1 MSLPIVAI
9 IGSPNVGKSTIFN
22 RFIGKRQSIVD
33 DLPGVT
39 RDRLY
44 YDASWLNRDFKL
56 VDTGG
61 IEIANSPFQE
71 QIRFQAEIAIAEAD
85 VILFIADG
93 NKGITSDD
101 RLVARILSKQ
111 NKPIVLAVNKIDNSN
126 LVSNIYEFYELGL
139 GEPFAMSAAH
149 GIGVGDVLDKI
160 VSLLPLKEKEEY
172 EQAITFSF
180 IGRPNVGKSS
190 LFNAVLNE
198 NRSIVSNIEG
208 TTRDTI
214 DTAFIKG
221 EDKFIAIDTAGL
233 KKRGKIYEAIDK
245 YAMLRALSAINRSEI
260 ALLVLDASTG
270 IVEQDKHIAGLAFAE
285 KKGIIVV
292 VNKWDLRKDLNLTKE
307 SFKKEIQ
314 KQFLFIS
321 YAPIIFV
328 SALTKEGLNNIFSS
342 LKHVHEAYQK
352 RISTSL
358 LNKVINEAQEINPA
372 PNFNGGRVNIY
383 YVNEVK
389 VSPPTFVFFVNNP
402 KFVHFSYQRYLEN
415 SLRDSFELDGTPI
428 DIIFRQRL

>member
-39 RDRLY
+39 RDRLN
-44 YDASWLNRDFKL
+44 YDANWLNRNFKL

-61 IEIANSPFQE
+61 IEITNSPFQE
-71 QIRFQAEIAIAEAD
+71 QIRYQAEIAIEEAD

-93 NKGITSDD
+93 NKGVTNDD

-111 NKPIVLAVNKIDNSN
+111 NKPIVLAVNKIDNID
-126 LVSNIYEFYELGL
+126 LVNNIYEFYELGL
-139 GEPFAMSAAH
+139 GEPLAISAAH

-160 VSLLPLKEKEEY
+160 VSLLPEKENEDY
-172 EQAITFSF
+172 DNAITFSF

-198 NRSIVSNIEG
+198 NRSIVSNLEG

-214 DTAFIKG
+214 DTAFLHG
-221 EDKFIAIDTAGL
+221 DDRYVAIDTAGL

-260 ALLVLDASTG
+260 ALLVLDASSG
-270 IVEQDKHIAGLAFAE
+270 IVEQDKHIAGLAYAE
-285 KKGIIVV
+285 KKGIVIV
-292 VNKWDLRKDLNLTKE
+292 VNKWDLRKDLNLTKD

-328 SALTKEGLNNIFSS
+328 SALTKEGLNNIFSA
-342 LKHVHEAYQK
+342 LKMVHQAYQK
-352 RISTSL
+352 HISTSL

-372 PNFNGGRVNIY
+372 PNFNGGRLNIY

-389 VSPPTFVFFVNNP
+389 VMPPTFVFFVNNP

>member
-101 RLVARILSKQ
+101 RLVAKILSKQ

-372 PNFNGGRVNIY
+372 PYFNGGRVNIY

>member
-372 PNFNGGRVNIY
+372 PNFNGGRLNIY

>member
-214 DTAFIKG
+214 DTAFVKG

-372 PNFNGGRVNIY
+372 PNFNGGRLNIY

>member
-44 YDASWLNRDFKL
+44 YDANWLNRNFKL

-61 IEIANSPFQE
+61 IEITNSPFQE
-71 QIRFQAEIAIAEAD
+71 QIRYQAEIAIEEAD

-93 NKGITSDD
+93 NKGVTNDD

-111 NKPIVLAVNKIDNSN
+111 NKPIVLAVNKIDNID
-126 LVSNIYEFYELGL
+126 LVNNIYEFYELGL
-139 GEPFAMSAAH
+139 GEPLAISAAH

-160 VSLLPLKEKEEY
+160 VSLLPEKENEDY
-172 EQAITFSF
+172 DNAITFSF

-198 NRSIVSNIEG
+198 NRSIVSNLEG

-214 DTAFIKG
+214 DTAFLHG
-221 EDKFIAIDTAGL
+221 DDRYVAIDTAGL

-260 ALLVLDASTG
+260 ALLVLDASSG
-270 IVEQDKHIAGLAFAE
+270 IVEQDKHIAGLAYAE
-285 KKGIIVV
+285 KKGIVIV
-292 VNKWDLRKDLNLTKE
+292 VNKWDLRKDLNLTKD

-328 SALTKEGLNNIFSS
+328 SALTKEGLNNIFSA
-342 LKHVHEAYQK
+342 LKMVHQAYQK
-352 RISTSL
+352 HISTSL

-372 PNFNGGRVNIY
+372 PNFNGGRLNIY

-389 VSPPTFVFFVNNP
+389 VMPPTFVFFVNNP

>member
-44 YDASWLNRDFKL
+44 YDANWLNRNFKL

-61 IEIANSPFQE
+61 IEITNSPFQE
-71 QIRFQAEIAIAEAD
+71 QIRYQAEIAIEEAD

-93 NKGITSDD
+93 NKGVTNDD

-111 NKPIVLAVNKIDNSN
+111 NKPIVLAVNKIDNID
-126 LVSNIYEFYELGL
+126 LVNNIYEFYELGL
-139 GEPFAMSAAH
+139 GEPLAISAAH

-160 VSLLPLKEKEEY
+160 VSLLPEKENEDY
-172 EQAITFSF
+172 SNAITFSF

-198 NRSIVSNIEG
+198 NRSIVSNLEG

-214 DTAFIKG
+214 DTAFLHG
-221 EDKFIAIDTAGL
+221 DDRYVAIDTAGL

-260 ALLVLDASTG
+260 ALLVLDASSG
-270 IVEQDKHIAGLAFAE
+270 IVEQDKHIAGLAYAE
-285 KKGIIVV
+285 KKGIVIV
-292 VNKWDLRKDLNLTKE
+292 VNKWDLRKDLNLTKD

-328 SALTKEGLNNIFSS
+328 SALTKEGLNNIFSA
-342 LKHVHEAYQK
+342 LKMVHQAYQK
-352 RISTSL
+352 HISTSL

-372 PNFNGGRVNIY
+372 PNFNGGRLNIY

-389 VSPPTFVFFVNNP
+389 VMPPTFVFFVNNP